1 MRGICRKLSRD
12 RLPQDR
18 KKQHNMEAESNLDV
32 AYNTGNIMNY
42 DTIVAGGGPAGLAA
56 AEAVARRECSVLVL
70 EQNHEI
76 GSPIRT
82 SGGSFIDELDALSIP
97 PALYHPISRVR
108 FLSARN
114 AAVYD
119 YPRPRMCVIDVRGV
133 FQFLAGRAVDAGA
146 AVRVGS
152 KVEGP
157 VLENGCVVGVR
168 TRNELLRSRVVIDAT
183 GYRSALLK
191 QAGLDPA
198 MRRFG
203 VGAEY
208 DMYAPHCD
216 EREAVLLVGSRL
228 APAGYAWVFPWGRHR
243 VRVGVGIIH
252 PDSDAKPDEYL
263 DALVS
268 GAAGYG
274 VDLSGAQPLEHHSG
288 LIPSE
293 CFARR
298 FAGNGILGAGDATGQ
313 ASSLLGEGIRWAI
326 HAGKMAGEV
335 AANAIAKGDVSHAAL
350 SAFEREWSKS
360 YGANLRLAH
369 KINQRI
375 ARWDDRKW
383 DERLEVLKLLTPD
396 QFVEA
401 LKTNLTG
408 SWLLPFLLRN
418 MLRNPRALA
427 EASGIL

>member
-1 MRGICRKLSRD
+1 
-12 RLPQDR
+12 
-18 KKQHNMEAESNLDV
+18 
-32 AYNTGNIMNY
+32 MNVSDQVNADNNGHSETY
-42 DTIVAGGGPAGLAA
+42 DAIIAGGGPAGLAA
-56 AEAVARRECSVLVL
+56 AEALARGGCSALVL

-82 SGGSFIDELDALSIP
+82 SGGSFIDELEALSIP
-97 PALYHPISRVR
+97 APLYHPISRVR
-108 FLSARN
+108 FLSAN
-114 AAVYD
+114 NGAVYD
-119 YPRPRMCVIDVRGV
+119 YARPQMCVIDVRGV
-133 FQFLAGRAVDAGA
+133 FQFLAERAIDAGA
-146 AVRVGS
+146 AVRVAT

-157 VLENGCVVGVR
+157 VLQDERVVGVR
-168 TRNELLRSRVVIDAT
+168 TRDEILLARVVVDAT
-183 GYRSALLK
+183 GYRSVLLK
-191 QAGLDPA
+191 QAGLDPG

-216 EREAVLLVGSRL
+216 EREAVLLVGSEL
-228 APAGYAWVFPWGRHR
+228 APFGYAWVFPWGRQR

-252 PDSDAKPDEYL
+252 PDSDAKPDSYL
-263 DALVS
+263 EALV
-268 GAAGYG
+268 AGSARYG
-274 VDLSGAQPLEHHSG
+274 VNLRGAHPLEHHAG

-293 CFARR
+293 CFAQR
-298 FAGNGILGAGDATGQ
+298 FAGDGVLGVGDAAGQ

-326 HAGKMAGEV
+326 HAGKMAGEI
-335 AANAIAKGDVSHAAL
+335 AADAIHKGDVSREAL
-350 SAFEREWSKS
+350 SAFERQWGKR
-360 YGANLRLAH
+360 YGANLRLAY

-375 ARWDDRKW
+375 ARWDDHKW

-408 SWLLPFLLRN
+408 SWLLRFL
-418 MLRNPRALA
+418 LRNPRALA

>member
-1 MRGICRKLSRD
+1 VD
-12 RLPQDR
+12 
-18 KKQHNMEAESNLDV
+18 
-32 AYNTGNIMNY
+32 Y
-42 DTIVAGGGPAGLAA
+42 DAIIAGGGPAGLAA
-56 AEAVARRECSVLVL
+56 AEALARRGCSALVL
-70 EQNHEI
+70 EQSHEI

-82 SGGSFIDELDALSIP
+82 SGGSFIDELEALSIP
-97 PALYHPISRVR
+97 AALYNPISRVR
-108 FLSARN
+108 FLSAHN

-119 YPRPRMCVIDVRGV
+119 YAKPRMCVIDVRGA

-146 AVRVGS
+146 AVRVAT
-152 KVEGP
+152 KVESP
-157 VLENGCVVGVR
+157 VLQDDWVVGVR
-168 TRNELLRSRVVIDAT
+168 TRNELLRARVVIDAT
-183 GYRSALLK
+183 GYRSTLLK
-191 QAGLDPA
+191 QSGLDPG

-216 EREAVLLVGSRL
+216 EREAVLLVGSSL

-252 PDSDAKPDEYL
+252 PDSDAKPDAYL

-268 GAAGYG
+268 GASAYG
-274 VDLSGAQPLEHHSG
+274 VNLSGAHPLEHHSG

-293 CFARR
+293 CFAQQ
-298 FAGNGILGAGDATGQ
+298 FAGNGILGVGDAAGQ

-326 HAGKMAGEV
+326 HAGKMAGE
-335 AANAIAKGDVSHAAL
+335 AAATAIEKNDVSRAAL
-350 SAFEREWSKS
+350 GAFEREWSKR
-360 YGANLRLAH
+360 YGTDLRLAH

-375 ARWDDRKW
+375 ARWDDGKW

-408 SWLLPFLLRN
+408 SWLLRFLLH
-418 MLRNPRALA
+418 NPRALA

>member
-1 MRGICRKLSRD
+1 
-12 RLPQDR
+12 
-18 KKQHNMEAESNLDV
+18 MEAESDLDG
-32 AYNTGNIMNY
+32 AYNAGGGRSY
-42 DTIVAGGGPAGLAA
+42 DAIIAGGGPAGLAA
-56 AEAVARRECSVLVL
+56 AEALARRGCSALVL

-82 SGGSFIDELDALSIP
+82 SGGSFIDELEALSIP
-97 PALYHPISRVR
+97 AALYHPISRVR

-119 YPRPRMCVIDVRGV
+119 YSRPRICVIDVRGV

-146 AVRVGS
+146 AVRVAT

-157 VLENGCVVGVR
+157 VLQDDWVVGVR
-168 TRNELLRSRVVIDAT
+168 TRNESLRARVVIDAT

-191 QAGLDPA
+191 QAGLDPG

-216 EREAVLLVGSRL
+216 QSEALLLVGSDL

-252 PDSDAKPDEYL
+252 PDSDAKPEAYL
-263 DALVS
+263 NALVS
-268 GAAGYG
+268 GASRYG
-274 VDLSGAQPLEHHSG
+274 VNLSGAQPLEHHSG

-293 CFARR
+293 CFAQR
-298 FAGNGILGAGDATGQ
+298 FAGNGILGVGDAAGQ

-326 HAGKMAGEV
+326 HAGKMAGDV
-335 AANAIAKGDVSHAAL
+335 AANAIARGDVSRAAL
-350 SAFEREWSKS
+350 SVFEREWGKRH
-360 YGANLRLAH
+360 GADLRLAH
-369 KINQRI
+369 KINQRM
-375 ARWDDRKW
+375 ARWDDGKW
-383 DERLEVLKLLTPD
+383 AERMEVLKALTPD

-408 SWLLPFLLRN
+408 SWLLRFL
-418 MLRNPRALA
+418 LRNPRALA

>member
-1 MRGICRKLSRD
+1 MCPENPSRTA
-12 RLPQDR
+12 LAGLQ
-18 KKQHNMEAESNLDV
+18 KQHNMEAESNLGA
-32 AYNTGNIMNY
+32 AYNAGDSTDY
-42 DTIVAGGGPAGLAA
+42 DAIIAGGGPAGLAA
-56 AEAVARRECSVLVL
+56 AEAIARRGCSALVL

-82 SGGSFIDELDALSIP
+82 SGGSFIDELEALSIP
-97 PALYHPISRVR
+97 AALYHPISRVR
-108 FLSARN
+108 FLSAHN

-119 YPRPRMCVIDVRGV
+119 YSRPRMCVIDVRGV
-133 FQFLAGRAVDAGA
+133 FQFLAGRAIDAGA
-146 AVRVGS
+146 AVRVAT

-157 VLENGCVVGVR
+157 VLQDDCVVGVR
-168 TRNELLRSRVVIDAT
+168 TRGELLRARVVIDAT

-191 QAGLDPA
+191 QAGLDPG

-216 EREAVLLVGSRL
+216 QREAVLLVGSNL

-252 PDSDAKPDEYL
+252 PDSDAKPDAYL

-274 VDLSGAQPLEHHSG
+274 VNLSGAQPLEHHSG

-293 CFARR
+293 CFAPRA
-298 FAGNGILGAGDATGQ
+298 AGNGILGVGDAVGQ

-335 AANAIAKGDVSHAAL
+335 TAEAIEKNDVSRATL
-350 SAFEREWSKS
+350 SAFEREWGKRNGS
-360 YGANLRLAH
+360 NLRLAH

-408 SWLLPFLLRN
+408 SWLLRFLLRN
-418 MLRNPRALA
+418 MLSNPRALA

>member
-1 MRGICRKLSRD
+1 LNPSLAASG
-12 RLPQDR
+12 
-18 KKQHNMEAESNLDV
+18 KQHNIDA
-32 AYNTGNIMNY
+32 I
-42 DTIVAGGGPAGLAA
+42 IAGGGPAGLAA
-56 AEAVARRECSVLVL
+56 AEALAKRGCSTLVL

-82 SGGSFIDELDALSIP
+82 SGGSFIDELEALSIP
-97 PALYHPISRVR
+97 AGLYHPISRVR
-108 FLSARN
+108 FLSSRN

-119 YPRPRMCVIDVRGV
+119 YSQPRMCVIDVRGV

-146 AVRVGS
+146 AVRVGA

-157 VLENGCVVGVR
+157 VLQDERVVGVR
-168 TRNELLRSRVVIDAT
+168 TRGELLRARVVIDAT

-191 QAGLDPA
+191 QAGLDPG

-216 EREAVLLVGSRL
+216 QREAVLLVGSSL
-228 APAGYAWVFPWGRHR
+228 APSGYAWVFPWGRNR

-252 PDSDAKPDEYL
+252 PDSDEKPDTYL
-263 DALVS
+263 EALVS

-274 VDLSGAQPLEHHSG
+274 VDLRGAQPLEHHSG

-293 CFARR
+293 CFAER
-298 FAGNGILGAGDATGQ
+298 FAGNGILGVGDAAGQ

-335 AANAIAKGDVSHAAL
+335 AAAAIDKNDVSAL
-350 SAFEREWSKS
+350 SAFEREWGKR
-360 YGANLRLAH
+360 YGVNLRLAH

-401 LKTNLTG
+401 LKSNLTG
-408 SWLLPFLLRN
+408 SWLPRFLLRN
-418 MLRNPRALA
+418 PVHLRKLLGYYRNHL
-427 EASGIL
+427 

>member
-1 MRGICRKLSRD
+1 
-12 RLPQDR
+12 
-18 KKQHNMEAESNLDV
+18 MEAESNLDS
-32 AYNTGNIMNY
+32 AYTASDSISYGAI
-42 DTIVAGGGPAGLAA
+42 IAGGGPAGLAA
-56 AEAVARRECSVLVL
+56 AEVLAKRGCSALVL

-82 SGGSFIDELDALSIP
+82 SGGSFIDEMEALSIP
-97 PALYHPISRVR
+97 AALYHPISRVR
-108 FLSARN
+108 FLSAGN

-119 YPRPRMCVIDVRGV
+119 YARPRMCVIDVRGV
-133 FQFLAGRAVDAGA
+133 FQFLAGRAVDGGA
-146 AVRVGS
+146 VVRVGA

-157 VLENGCVVGVR
+157 VLQDDWVVGVR
-168 TRNELLRSRVVIDAT
+168 MRNELLRARVVIDAT
-183 GYRSALLK
+183 GYRSVLLK
-191 QAGLDPA
+191 QAGLDPGI
-198 MRRFG
+198 RRFG

-216 EREAVLLVGSRL
+216 QREAVLLVGSKL
-228 APAGYAWVFPWGRHR
+228 APAGYAWVFPWGRSR

-252 PDSDAKPDEYL
+252 PDSDAKPDAYL
-263 DALVS
+263 EALVS
-268 GAAGYG
+268 GAASYG
-274 VDLSGAQPLEHHSG
+274 VNLSGAQPLEHHSG

-293 CFARR
+293 CFAER
-298 FAGNGILGAGDATGQ
+298 FAGNGILGVGDAAGQ

-335 AANAIAKGDVSHAAL
+335 AATAIQKNDVSRAAL
-350 SAFEREWSKS
+350 SAFERDWGKR

-369 KINQRI
+369 KINQKV
-375 ARWDDRKW
+375 ARWDDCKW

-408 SWLLPFLLRN
+408 GWLLRFLLRS

-427 EASGIL
+427 EVSGIL

>member
-1 MRGICRKLSRD
+1 M
-12 RLPQDR
+12 
-18 KKQHNMEAESNLDV
+18 AEKAKS
-32 AYNTGNIMNY
+32 Y
-42 DTIVAGGGPAGLAA
+42 DAIVAGGGPAGLAA
-56 AEAVARRECSVLVL
+56 AETLARRGCSTLVL

-82 SGGSFIDELDALSIP
+82 SGGSFIDELDALGVPRS
-97 PALYHPISRVR
+97 LHHPISRVR
-108 FLSARN
+108 FVSPAN

-119 YPRPRMCVIDVRGV
+119 YAQPRMCVMDVRGV
-133 FQFLAGRAVDAGA
+133 FQFLAGKAVEAGA
-146 AVRVGS
+146 AVRVAT

-157 VLENGCVVGVR
+157 VFQDERVVGVR
-168 TRNELLRSRVVIDAT
+168 TRDAVLGARVVIDAT
-183 GYRSALLK
+183 GYRSVLLK

-216 EREAVLLVGSRL
+216 EREAVLLVGGEF
-228 APAGYAWVFPWGRHR
+228 APSGYAWVFPWGRHR

-252 PDSDAKPDEYL
+252 PDSDAKPDAYL
-263 DALVS
+263 DALVA
-268 GAAGYG
+268 GAGRFG
-274 VDLSGAQPLEHHSG
+274 VDLRGAQPLEHHAG

-293 CFARR
+293 CFAAR
-298 FAGNGILGAGDATGQ
+298 FAGDGILGVGDATGQ

-326 HAGKMAGEV
+326 QAGKMAGEV
-335 AANAIAKGDVSHAAL
+335 AAGAIAKGDVSRGGLAE
-350 SAFEREWSKS
+350 FERQWIKR
-360 YGANLRLAH
+360 YGKDLRLAH

-375 ARWDDRKW
+375 AGWGDEKW
-383 DERLEVLKLLTPD
+383 DQRMEVLKLLTPD

-408 SWLLPFLLRN
+408 GWLLRFLA
-418 MLRNPRALA
+418 RNPRALA
-427 EASGIL
+427 EAAGIL

>member
-1 MRGICRKLSRD
+1 
-12 RLPQDR
+12 
-18 KKQHNMEAESNLDV
+18 MEAESNLDG
-32 AYNTGNIMNY
+32 AYNTGNIRNY
-42 DTIVAGGGPAGLAA
+42 DRNYDAIIAGGGPAGLAA
-56 AEAVARRECSVLVL
+56 AEAVAMRGCSALVL

-82 SGGSFIDELDALSIP
+82 SGGSFIDELEMLSIP

-108 FLSARN
+108 FLSACN

-119 YPRPRMCVIDVRGV
+119 YSRPRMCVIDVRGV
-133 FQFLAGRAVDAGA
+133 FQYLAGRAVDAGA
-146 AVRVGS
+146 AVRVAS
-152 KVEGP
+152 KVESP
-157 VLENGCVVGVR
+157 VLQDDWVVGVR
-168 TRNELLRSRVVIDAT
+168 TRNELLRARVVIDAT
-183 GYRSALLK
+183 GYRSAMLK
-191 QAGLDPA
+191 QAGLDPG

-216 EREAVLLVGSRL
+216 EREAVLLVGSNL

-252 PDSDAKPDEYL
+252 PDSDAKPGAYL
-263 DALVS
+263 EALVS
-268 GAAGYG
+268 GAASYG
-274 VDLSGAQPLEHHSG
+274 VNLSGAQPLEHHSG

-293 CFARR
+293 CFADR
-298 FAGNGILGAGDATGQ
+298 FAGNGILGVGDAAGQ

-335 AANAIAKGDVSHAAL
+335 AAAAIEKNDVSRAAL
-350 SAFEREWSKS
+350 TAFEREWIKR
-360 YGANLRLAH
+360 YGSNLRLAH

-383 DERLEVLKLLTPD
+383 DERLEMLKLLTPD

-401 LKTNLTG
+401 IKTNLTG
-408 SWLLPFLLRN
+408 SWLLRFLSRN